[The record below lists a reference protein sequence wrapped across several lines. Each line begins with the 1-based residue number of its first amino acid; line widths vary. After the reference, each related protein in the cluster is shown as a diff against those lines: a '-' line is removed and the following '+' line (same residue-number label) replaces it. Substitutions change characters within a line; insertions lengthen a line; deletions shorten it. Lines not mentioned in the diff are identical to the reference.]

1 MSDFDAILQIKKN
14 LLEEILQDSKDNK
27 VDVRAIV
34 EGRLRVVNDMQAKS
48 LESTKE
54 YKAFI
59 EKAKEKLTLENTYVQ
74 EFEPERDTFEEV
86 DDEDGRHGYPY
97 RMSDDE
103 ALEKAVEKL
112 LSDPIVFKEFITE
125 EVPECIDLLRVI
137 IERAKNEN

>member
-14 LLEEILQDSKDNK
+14 LLEEILQDTKDYN
-27 VDVRAIV
+27 VDARVLV
-34 EGRLRVVNDMQAKS
+34 ESRLKVVNDMQAKS
-48 LESTKE
+48 LENTKE

-59 EKAKEKLTLENTYVQ
+59 KKAKEKLTLENTYVQ

-97 RMSDDE
+97 HMSDDE

-125 EVPECIDLLRVI
+125 EVPECIDLLKVI